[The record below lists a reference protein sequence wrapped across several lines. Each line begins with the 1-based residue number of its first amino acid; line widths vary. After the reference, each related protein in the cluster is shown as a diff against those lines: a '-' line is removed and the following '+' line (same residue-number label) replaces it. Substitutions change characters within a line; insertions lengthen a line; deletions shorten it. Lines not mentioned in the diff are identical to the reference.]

1 MMTSPIRADIQALK
15 AYPVPPS
22 AGLVKLDAM
31 ENPYLLPEEVR
42 QALAERLS
50 QQALNRYPDAHH
62 EALKSCLR
70 EAMGIQAGTDLLLG
84 NGSDELIQ
92 MIAMAVNGPGAVV
105 MGVDPSFVMFRM
117 IATFLGMRYVGVP
130 LREDFSLN
138 GPDLLA
144 SIEAHQPAVIFLAY
158 PNNPTGNLFDP
169 VVMREVL
176 RAAPGLV
183 VVDEAYF
190 PFTDHSFLGE
200 LDRHPRLLVMRTLS
214 KLGLA
219 GARLGFLA
227 GDPELVVHLDKVRLP
242 YNLSVL
248 DQVAVLEV
256 MTRYRNVLQS
266 QVLHLREDRLRL
278 ADAMRGMAG
287 VEVFP
292 SEANFLL
299 FRVAA
304 AGRVFDGLL
313 QHGILVRNLSA
324 AHSLLDNCLRVTV
337 GTPEENRRFLEAL
350 ERVLPQTTVDSA
362 P

>member
-1 MMTSPIRADIQALK
+1 MTSPIRADIQTLK

-42 QALAERLS
+42 QALAKRLS

-62 EALKSCLR
+62 QDLKSCLR
-70 EAMGIQAGTDLLLG
+70 EVMGIQAGTDLLLG

-92 MIAMAVNGPGAVV
+92 MIALAVNCPGAVV
-105 MGVDPSFVMFRM
+105 IGVDPSFVMFRM
-117 IATFLGMRYVGVP
+117 VATFLGMRYVGVP
-130 LREDFSLN
+130 LCEDFSLD
-138 GPDLLA
+138 GPSLLA
-144 SIEAHQPAVIFLAY
+144 SIENHQPAVIFLAY

-169 VVMREVL
+169 AVIREVL
-176 RAAPGLV
+176 RVAPGLV

-227 GDPELVVHLDKVRLP
+227 GDPELVGHLDKVRLP

-248 DQVAVLEV
+248 DQAVVLEV
-256 MTRYRNVLQS
+256 MIRHRDVLQS
-266 QVLHLREDRLRL
+266 QVIRLREDRQRL
-278 ADAMRGMAG
+278 ADAMRGMSG

-299 FRVAA
+299 FRVHS

-313 QHGILVRNLSA
+313 QHGILIKNLSA

-337 GTPEENRRFLEAL
+337 GAPEENQRFLEAL
-350 ERVLPQTTVDSA
+350 EHVLSQTMAASA